1 MIDILILFE
10 NHSREME
17 NVALLATEL
26 EYRGYKVKVMN
37 IRTPMKY
44 FDGTKVAIIG
54 EIWKGRSKLLRNR
67 HFEKVASVIG

>member
-44 FDGTKVAIIG
+44 FVKTKVLIVPHLIFKVSAISFKCI
-54 EIWKGRSKLLRNR
+54 KGYMD
-67 HFEKVASVIG
+67 

>member
-44 FDGTKVAIIG
+44 FVKTKVLIVPH
-54 EIWKGRSKLLRNR
+54 L
-67 HFEKVASVIG
+67 

>member
-44 FDGTKVAIIG
+44 FVKTKVLIVPHLYNEDQLIRFVKTSGKII
-54 EIWKGRSKLLRNR
+54 L
-67 HFEKVASVIG
+67 V